1 MDGDLKAVLD
11 ELEKLNRAHGGTVM
25 AHSKAL
31 YGIRNDLRRM
41 ERRLYRI
48 EQGLLYSRQGRGSS

>member
-1 MDGDLKAVLD
+1 MCKDKDENNEVLR
-11 ELEKLNRAHGGTVM
+11 LLVRLNEAHGGTVI

-31 YGIRNDLRRM
+31 YSIKNDLLRM

-48 EQGLLYSRQGRGSS
+48 EKRQVED